1 MPEAA
6 PRPDHLPAARRFLP
20 PFSRRDLLRAAIAT
34 AAAVP
39 LVGASALPAHAADA
53 ADVYDALRWKWRE
66 LVLGTGFDPAAAPY
80 AAKLAALGTTATALR
95 ATMNP
100 AAGSL
105 WPDLPYADP
114 DPDLDPESYTFSGNL
129 GISYHRLRTLA
140 EAHAQ
145 PGTGLTGDPA
155 LLADV
160 LTGLDHLHTEAFNA
174 GQARYG
180 NWYNWQI
187 GIPQALLDICVH
199 VHDHLG
205 AARLADWMAA
215 IDHFVPDSA
224 VASYTGT
231 STGANRVD
239 LCRVIALR
247 GVVGKNPAK
256 IATARDALSP
266 VFPYVTSGD
275 GLYTD
280 GSFIQHS
287 TVPYTGS
294 YGSVMLGGLSM
305 LFTLLKGSQWEVTD
319 SGRQIVLDSVD
330 KAYAPFLYNGL
341 AMDSVSGRAVSRGLQ
356 KSDTRAIRQDDHLR
370 GHAIIACVA
379 LLAHSASPAERS
391 RWDAM
396 VKGWIARATLNPL
409 LTSPA
414 LGIAQLARLKAINDG
429 TATAAPEP
437 TGHRLFPAMDR
448 AVHRRPGWA
457 ANVSMASRRITYYEN
472 GNGENL
478 RAWHSG
484 SGMLYWWGSDFANGQ
499 YSDSFWPTV
508 DPYRLPGTTA
518 STKKLAD
525 GAGGAWGAA
534 RPDVRWVGGATDGT
548 YGAVGQYLKGLSSTL
563 KAKKSWFFLD
573 DAVVCLGAGIH
584 GRDGVAVESVVDN
597 RNLGAAGTHVLT
609 VDGTGQP
616 ATQGWNAAFPA
627 ARWAHLAGH
636 GGYVFPG
643 GAPVR
648 ALRETRT
655 GAWAD
660 INTGGTTDPVSRRY
674 VTLWFDHGTDP
685 TWATYAYLL
694 MPGASAART
703 AARAADTGWVDVLA
717 NSDEIQG
724 VSVPS
729 LGFTGIN
736 FWFAGT
742 AGAVS
747 VTTPASVMIRVTGS
761 TAEVR
766 VSGPLRDG
774 AAIDLT
780 WNRPVAAVTAKDAS
794 VQVLGTGTS
803 LRLRIAPGTLGAVH
817 AATLALT

>member
-1 MPEAA
+1 M
-6 PRPDHLPAARRFLP
+6 
-20 PFSRRDLLRAAIAT
+20 LRLAIAT

-39 LVGASALPAHAADA
+39 LASAGTLPAHAAG
-53 ADVYDALRWKWRE
+53 DVYDTLRAKWRD

-80 AAKLAALGTTATALR
+80 AAKLTALGTTATTLR
-95 ATMNP
+95 ASMNP

-114 DPDLDPESYTFSGNL
+114 DPDLDAESYTFSGNL
-129 GISYHRLRTLA
+129 GVSYHRLRALA
-140 EAHAQ
+140 EAYAQ
-145 PGTGLTGDPA
+145 PGTGLTGDPG
-155 LLADV
+155 LLVDL
-160 LTGLDHLHTEAFNA
+160 LTGLDHLHAQAYNA

-187 GIPQALLDICVH
+187 GIPQTLLDICVH

-205 AARLADWMAA
+205 PGRITPWMAA
-215 IDHFVPDSA
+215 IDHFVPDSV

-239 LCRVIALR
+239 LCRVLALR
-247 GVVGKNPAK
+247 GVVGKNSAK

-275 GLYTD
+275 GLHAD
-280 GSFIQHS
+280 GSFIQHG

-294 YGSVMLGGLSM
+294 YGSVMLGGLSL

-330 KAYAPFLYNGL
+330 TAYAPFLYNGL

-356 KSDTRAIRQDDHLR
+356 KSDTRAVRQDDHLR
-370 GHAIIACVA
+370 GHAIIACIA
-379 LLAHSASPAERS
+379 LLAQSASPAERTG
-391 RWDAM
+391 WDAM
-396 VKGWIARATLNPL
+396 VKGWISRATINPL

-414 LGIAQLARLKAINDG
+414 LGIAQLARLKAIDDG
-429 TATAAPEP
+429 SAVAAPEP
-437 TGHRLFPAMDR
+437 SGHRLFPAMDR

-457 ANVSMASRRITYYEN
+457 ANVSMASNRITYYEN
-472 GNGENL
+472 GNGEHL
-478 RAWHSG
+478 RGWHSG

-518 STKKLAD
+518 STKRLAD

-584 GRDGVAVESVVDN
+584 GRDGTPVESVVDN
-597 RNLGAAGTHVLT
+597 RNLGATGTHALT
-609 VDGTGQP
+609 VDGTAQP
-616 ATQGWNAAFPA
+616 ATQGWSAAFPA

-643 GAPVR
+643 GAPLK

-655 GAWAD
+655 GAWSH

-674 VTLWFDHGTDP
+674 LTLWFDHGTDP
-685 TWATYAYLL
+685 TWATYSYLL
-694 MPGASAART
+694 MPGASSAQT
-703 AARAADTGWVDVLA
+703 AARAADTGWLEVLA

-724 VSVPS
+724 ARVPS

-742 AGAVS
+742 AGG
-747 VTTPASVMIRVTGS
+747 VTASAPASVLIRVTGT
-761 TAEVR
+761 TAAVR

-774 AAIDLT
+774 APIDLT
-780 WNRPVAAVTAKDAS
+780 WHRPVAAVTAKDPS
-794 VQVLGTGTS
+794 VQVLGTGAEA
-803 LRLRIAPGTLGAVH
+803 RLRITPGTLGAVH
-817 AATLALT
+817 SATLSLA

>member
-6 PRPDHLPAARRFLP
+6 PRPDHLPAARRFQP

-39 LVGASALPAHAADA
+39 LVGASALPTYAADT
-53 ADVYDALRWKWRE
+53 ADVYDALRWKWRD

-100 AAGSL
+100 ATGSL

-370 GHAIIACVA
+370 GHAIIACIA

-396 VKGWIARATLNPL
+396 VKGWIARATINPL

-414 LGIAQLARLKAINDG
+414 LGIAQLARLKAVNDG

-484 SGMLYWWGSDFANGQ
+484 SGMLYWWGSDFAQGQ

-627 ARWAHLAGH
+627 ARWAHLSGH

-761 TAEVR
+761 SAEVR

>member
-1 MPEAA
+1 MSEAA
-6 PRPDHLPAARRFLP
+6 SRPSRAAQPRPSL
-20 PFSRRDLLRAAIAT
+20 SRRTLLRLSIAT

-39 LVGASALPAHAADA
+39 LVGVLSLPAHAST
-53 ADVYDALRWKWRE
+53 DVYDALRLKWRE

-80 AAKLAALGTTATALR
+80 AAKLTALGATAGTLR

-100 AAGSL
+100 ANGSL

-114 DPDLDPESYTFSGNL
+114 EPDLDPESYTFSGNL

-145 PGTGLTGDPA
+145 PGTGLTGDPG

-160 LTGLDHLHTEAFNA
+160 LTGLDHMHTQAFNA

-187 GIPQALLDICVH
+187 GIPQTLLDICVH
-199 VHDHLG
+199 LYDHLG
-205 AARLADWMAA
+205 ATRLTNWMAA
-215 IDHFVPDSA
+215 IDHFVPDTV

-239 LCRVIALR
+239 LCRVLALR
-247 GVVGKNPAK
+247 GVVGKTSGK

-275 GLYTD
+275 GLYAD

-294 YGSVMLGGLSM
+294 YGSVMLGGLSL

-330 KAYAPFLYNGL
+330 RAYAPFLYNGL
-341 AMDSVSGRAVSRGLQ
+341 AMDSVSGRSISRGLQ
-356 KSDTRAIRQDDHLR
+356 KSDTRAVRQDDHLR
-370 GHAIIACVA
+370 GHAIIACIA
-379 LLAHSASPAERS
+379 LLARSGSPAERS
-391 RWDAM
+391 SMDAM
-396 VKGWIARATLNPL
+396 VKGWISRATINPL

-414 LGIAQLARLKAINDG
+414 LGVAQLARLKAINDG
-429 TATAAPEP
+429 PGPAAPEP
-437 TGHRLFPAMDR
+437 IGHRLFPAMDR

-584 GRDGVAVESVVDN
+584 ARDGVGIESVVDN
-597 RNLGAAGTHVLT
+597 RNLGASGTHALT
-609 VDGTGQP
+609 VDGTAQP
-616 ATQGWNAAFPA
+616 VSQGWTAAFPT

-643 GAPVR
+643 GTPLR

-655 GAWAD
+655 GAWSD

-674 VTLWFDHGTDP
+674 VTLWCDHGTDP
-685 TWATYAYLL
+685 TWATYAYVL
-694 MPGASAART
+694 MPGATGAQT
-703 AARAADTGWVDVLA
+703 AARADDTGWLQVLA

-747 VTTPASVMIRVTGS
+747 VSAPASVLIRRTGS
-761 TAEVR
+761 TAELR

-774 AAIDLT
+774 AVIDLT
-780 WNRPVAAVTAKDAS
+780 WNTPVAAVTAKDAS
-794 VQVLGTGTS
+794 VQVLGTGAA
-803 LRLRIAPGTLGAVH
+803 LRLRITAGTLGAVH
-817 AATLALT
+817 AATLTLA

>member
-6 PRPDHLPAARRFLP
+6 PRPGHLPAARRFHP

-39 LVGASALPAHAADA
+39 LVGASALPAYA

-80 AAKLAALGTTATALR
+80 AAKLATLGTTAAALR

-100 AAGSL
+100 ATGSL

-160 LTGLDHLHTEAFNA
+160 LTGLDHLHTEAFHA
-174 GQARYG
+174 GRTRYG

-199 VHDHLG
+199 LHDQLG
-205 AARLADWMAA
+205 ATRLADWMAA

-247 GVVGKNPAK
+247 GVVGKNSAK

-330 KAYAPFLYNGL
+330 TAYAPFLYNGL

-356 KSDTRAIRQDDHLR
+356 KSDTRATRQDDHLR
-370 GHAIIACVA
+370 GHATIACIA
-379 LLAHSASPAERS
+379 LLARSASPAERN

-396 VKGWIARATLNPL
+396 VKGWIARATINPL
-409 LTSPA
+409 LTSPH
-414 LGIAQLARLKAINDG
+414 LGVAQLARLAAVNDG

-616 ATQGWNAAFPA
+616 TTQGWNAAFPA
-627 ARWAHLAGH
+627 ARWAHLSGH

-648 ALRETRT
+648 ALRETRA

-674 VTLWFDHGTDP
+674 VTLWFDHGIDP

-742 AGAVS
+742 AGAVA
-747 VTTPASVMIRVTGS
+747 VTTPASVLIRVTGS

-780 WNRPVAAVTAKDAS
+780 WDRPVAAVTAKDAS

-817 AATLALT
+817 AATLALV